1 MNNFAITSAGIGEA
15 MQRSASALYEAGNT
29 IDESIGLVTAANSV
43 IQNPEQVGTALK
55 TLALRIR
62 GVKTELE
69 EAGLETEGMAETTSQ
84 LQAKIKALTNGKV
97 DIMLNADEFKSTTQI
112 LREMSAEWQHMTD
125 VQRAA
130 ALELLGGKRQANIL
144 SSLISNF
151 QTVEDVIQTSMN
163 SEGSAYAE
171 NAKWLDSIEGKT
183 TQLTNSMQDLWNK
196 TLKSDVIK
204 FFLDLAKG
212 IVDVTKNVGLLKTA
226 FAAFVGYKAF
236 STKTNF
242 GNIIQF
248 LQSATSGVTGVK
260 AKFSAIGA
268 ALQEVNVGAKLA
280 SIGVQALNAAF
291 STLLTIGIAFA
302 IQGLIT
308 LFYNLAT
315 ATQRAMESA
324 SEAVNEYKNTTASL
338 ADQKKTVDELAST
351 YQKLAS
357 GVNTETNTNIG
368 LTTESYQ
375 EYLDVCNQIADIYP
389 ELVTGYDAQGN
400 AILSLKGKVDELT
413 NSYRQ
418 AQEEAASTLL
428 TDKNKKDIWTTYE
441 NTAGKVI
448 AEGTIEDGTKYIKT
462 TVADQRKILKSIAS
476 MTDSELSQM
485 YEYDK
490 AGNAAMWDIL
500 REQLKETGS
509 YIDDATMM
517 NAFNE
522 LNINTGVSLDEYKST
537 LKSKFTDINKEVSS
551 GINGMRE
558 ALSAKLVFDATYNN
572 ESFSNESR
580 GIVQSIINN
589 ITPDMISQA
598 GADSVDEVYEWFST
612 NVIEKIANADYQ
624 DLFTNINSISDE
636 LAKAMASE
644 DSNAF
649 NDAKSRFNEMV
660 QDWADAE
667 GNIQIDPD
675 ADVVTQYLQ
684 KLAKGIQ
691 EQSKNYEVKLQMQTE
706 FESPTKV
713 NELITKYTGNYQK
726 EIQDAFDGL
735 ELGDNATMKDVYG
748 KISEALAGEDGI
760 FSSDE
765 FSDFYDQYAKALA
778 SGDTS
783 LQTLKDNGWSD
794 AQIQAIQAVDAAMK
808 LYGTDINTVKSLLI
822 ELGYVAPS
830 LKDIGVFDF
839 SSESTQKQ
847 IEQFESDIKSIKEA
861 WNSLNDGDM
870 TKSEFI
876 ELAMEFPDL
885 MNGVNLSDDNWMVK
899 AKQNLE
905 ELYNTTFTGENG
917 FITSL
922 EKQKQAMEAEGQDTS
937 QLDSFLNYA
946 YQLQNMSLLDEE
958 ANTIPNT
965 ISEIES
971 AYENYKNIIEETN
984 EVLYDGQKVSDDYY
998 NSLKDYID
1006 DVEALDSCFDK
1017 NNKRIVT
1024 NANKL
1029 KQLIAQQ
1036 KNQTK
1041 STIGMARA
1049 QAQLQYRKL
1058 LNELLAVTN
1067 GTKTLNSAQI
1077 QQVNSLQEQIN
1088 TVQTAINDYK
1098 LLELELSN
1106 ATKAFD
1112 EYQKAKEKESST
1124 DYESTTLDM
1133 IESVMNGF
1141 DTGDVGSESF
1151 IAAAK
1156 GLLNESITGVLN
1168 TAEDLDRVWEEMTT
1182 GNMSKFFTYTDDQ
1195 FEITLGN
1202 LQNFV
1207 ATAQEQ
1213 GLMWG
1218 TTFDEFGIEAGVSL
1232 DEFSKK
1238 LGLSKDAVMAFLD
1251 MLSDKTIGGEKL
1263 WGDLADFQGIEA
1275 IDEATDSLNNLLQKR
1290 AELQKS
1296 GSYNGELEA
1305 EIIAAQDA
1313 VNAKYDETISK
1324 VDKYT
1329 SSVRMAN
1336 AVNPN
1341 SGVTY
1346 SNEELEQIQEDYNKL
1361 FGTKYSFDIDN
1372 GKLVASDELINTIL
1386 TKKDKLEVPVEGEI
1400 TFRYQEALSQIE
1412 ELKKKKSE
1420 LEEASDSEFF
1430 IKYGTS
1436 DRSQLL
1442 ANINSDIAEAEEQAK
1457 ILEVQY
1463 GLKPSTEED
1472 TTIIEKFEDLE
1483 ENGVNTTVNA
1493 DTTQA
1498 TQDVNTF
1505 KQNASEPIETTLTVN
1520 TVTGTTTVE
1529 STGNSDATINFKE
1542 TGYQDVVNKL
1552 TSLTAQTKVPI
1563 DQAVDVDDNNTIQE
1577 VSNDLINLDNQTV
1590 ENKTFNISMSGYYT
1604 VTSELDKITDKLT
1617 EIDGKTA
1624 TATVTINTVKSG
1636 KASAMGNVDNAY
1648 AGGTNSI
1655 SKADKNALVGE
1666 LGPETVVDP
1675 IAGKYYTVGENGA
1688 EFVNLPRGAIVFNH
1702 KQTKEL
1708 FTNGRTASRGKMVN
1722 GSAFAEGN
1730 AYAETYIKHYNWTDT
1745 QNTAGAFNTGNW
1757 DAAAN
1762 NISDAS
1768 DSLSNAADSLS
1779 DSTDEFE
1786 EVFDWIEVRIEEID
1800 EKISLLEASLEN
1812 AAYYNEKNN
1821 IIDSIINLNNTKL
1834 SNLKAGYE
1842 EYAEYAA
1849 KLLTEIPENLR
1860 DAAQNGAIAIEKF
1873 VGEADEATVEAI
1885 NNYREWAQ
1893 KAADLKQQV
1902 EEIVSTIRDLAID
1915 KFNNAK
1921 ESGDVRITV
1930 EDSQTEKLQNAVD
1943 LIEDKGMIANQAY
1956 YTAMMENSNK
1966 KIEYQTAA
1974 LKAAQKAFDDAVKA
1988 GQIERGSNEWY
1999 ELVDELYQMQSVID
2013 ESTAELEEFQNAIND
2028 IYWDNFDELIN
2039 RIDYLNNET
2048 QSLIDLMDSADM
2060 VTKPEGR
2067 TYEGGT
2073 VKFWTADD
2081 VQWTEEG
2088 IATLGLY
2095 AQQMEIAEYKARQY
2109 AEAIDD
2115 LQKDYQKGLYSE
2127 NEYLEKLDELTQ
2139 NQYDAIESYYDAQ
2152 DAIKDLNQTRIDSIK
2167 DGIQKEIDAYSEL
2180 IDKKK
2185 EELESEKDL
2194 YDFQKSTAE
2203 QTKNIADIQR
2213 KLMALSTDN
2222 SASATAKR
2230 KKLEQELAEANADL
2244 ESSYYD
2250 RSISDRQ
2257 DALDKELE
2265 DFQTQ
2270 KDAEIEKWE
2279 EYLENIEQV
2288 VADSLGIVQANAS
2301 GVYDTLS
2308 SKAEEY
2314 NLTLSDAIMTPW
2326 QDGAFAVSDYQTTF
2340 DTAMSS
2346 TMDQLEAIK
2355 AKWQEIIDK
2364 MAEAA
2369 AADVAYKNRQNAS
2382 YASATYTKPAQT
2394 TSKPSTSNSTNTT
2407 AKAITV
2413 GGKINAGNATI
2424 YGNSSGG
2431 GGGKQYF
2438 SSDPI
2443 YVVLAEENGYLKVR
2457 HHSLSSGVT
2466 GFFKKSDVKA
2476 LASGTKKLDKSGIV
2490 NIDELGEELVIGA
2503 KNGRLTYLEKGSGVI
2518 PADITSNLMAWGEL
2532 DPQDMLDRNRPS
2544 IGVSPEVHNT
2554 EINLNVSYGDILHIE
2569 EFNGDDPDEIAKIV
2583 AKQFEKHT
2591 RDLNNSLR
2599 KYVR

>member
-1 MNNFAITSAGIGEA
+1 M
-15 MQRSASALYEAGNT
+15 
-29 IDESIGLVTAANSV
+29 
-43 IQNPEQVGTALK
+43 
-55 TLALRIR
+55 
-62 GVKTELE
+62 
-69 EAGLETEGMAETTSQ
+69 
-84 LQAKIKALTNGKV
+84 
-97 DIMLNADEFKSTTQI
+97 
-112 LREMSAEWQHMTD
+112 
-125 VQRAA
+125 
-130 ALELLGGKRQANIL
+130 
-144 SSLISNF
+144 
-151 QTVEDVIQTSMN
+151 
-163 SEGSAYAE
+163 
-171 NAKWLDSIEGKT
+171 
-183 TQLTNSMQDLWNK
+183 
-196 TLKSDVIK
+196 
-204 FFLDLAKG
+204 
-212 IVDVTKNVGLLKTA
+212 
-226 FAAFVGYKAF
+226 
-236 STKTNF
+236 
-242 GNIIQF
+242 
-248 LQSATSGVTGVK
+248 
-260 AKFSAIGA
+260 
-268 ALQEVNVGAKLA
+268 
-280 SIGVQALNAAF
+280 
-291 STLLTIGIAFA
+291 
-302 IQGLIT
+302 
-308 LFYNLAT
+308 
-315 ATQRAMESA
+315 
-324 SEAVNEYKNTTASL
+324 
-338 ADQKKTVDELAST
+338 
-351 YQKLAS
+351 
-357 GVNTETNTNIG
+357 
-368 LTTESYQ
+368 
-375 EYLDVCNQIADIYP
+375 
-389 ELVTGYDAQGN
+389 
-400 AILSLKGKVDELT
+400 
-413 NSYRQ
+413 
-418 AQEEAASTLL
+418 
-428 TDKNKKDIWTTYE
+428 
-441 NTAGKVI
+441 
-448 AEGTIEDGTKYIKT
+448 
-462 TVADQRKILKSIAS
+462 
-476 MTDSELSQM
+476 
-485 YEYDK
+485 
-490 AGNAAMWDIL
+490 
-500 REQLKETGS
+500 
-509 YIDDATMM
+509 
-517 NAFNE
+517 
-522 LNINTGVSLDEYKST
+522 
-537 LKSKFTDINKEVSS
+537 
-551 GINGMRE
+551 
-558 ALSAKLVFDATYNN
+558 
-572 ESFSNESR
+572 
-580 GIVQSIINN
+580 
-589 ITPDMISQA
+589 
-598 GADSVDEVYEWFST
+598 
-612 NVIEKIANADYQ
+612 
-624 DLFTNINSISDE
+624 
-636 LAKAMASE
+636 
-644 DSNAF
+644 
-649 NDAKSRFNEMV
+649 
-660 QDWADAE
+660 
-667 GNIQIDPD
+667 
-675 ADVVTQYLQ
+675 
-684 KLAKGIQ
+684 
-691 EQSKNYEVKLQMQTE
+691 
-706 FESPTKV
+706 
-713 NELITKYTGNYQK
+713 
-726 EIQDAFDGL
+726 
-735 ELGDNATMKDVYG
+735 
-748 KISEALAGEDGI
+748 
-760 FSSDE
+760 
-765 FSDFYDQYAKALA
+765 
-778 SGDTS
+778 
-783 LQTLKDNGWSD
+783 QTLKDNGWSD

-1041 STIGMARA
+1041 STVGMARA

-1156 GLLNESITGVLN
+1156 GLLNESIAGALN

-1329 SSVRMAN
+1329 ASVKMAN

-1346 SNEELEQIQEDYNKL
+1346 SNEELKQIQEDYNKL

-1412 ELKKKKSE
+1412 ELKKEKSE
-1420 LEEASDSEFF
+1420 LEEASDSELF

-1442 ANINSDIAEAEEQAK
+1442 ANINRDIAEAEEQVK
-1457 ILEVQY
+1457 TLEVQY
-1463 GLKPSTEED
+1463 SLKPSTEED

-1552 TSLTAQTKVPI
+1552 ASLTAQTKVPI

-1577 VSNDLINLDNQTV
+1577 VSNDLTSLDDQTV
-1590 ENKTFNISMSGYYT
+1590 ENKTFDISMSGYYT
-1604 VTSELDKITDKLT
+1604 VTSELDKIADKLT

-1730 AYAETYIKHYNWTDT
+1730 AYAKTYTKHYNWTGT
-1745 QNTAGAFNTGNW
+1745 QNTAGTFNTGNW

-1768 DSLSNAADSLS
+1768 DSLSDSADSLS
-1779 DSTDEFE
+1779 DATDEFE
-1786 EVFDWIEVRIEEID
+1786 EVFDWVEIRLQEID
-1800 EKISLLEASLEN
+1800 ETLDLLNAKLEN
-1812 AAYYNEKNN
+1812 AVGYSAQNS
-1821 IIDSIINLNNTKL
+1821 IIDQMLGVSNTKM
-1834 SNLKAGYE
+1834 SNLQAGLQ
-1842 EYAEYAA
+1842 EYANYAA
-1849 KLLTEIPENLR
+1849 KLLAEIPAQYQA
-1860 DAAQNGAIAIEKF
+1860 AAQDGSIAITEF
-1873 VGEADEATVEAI
+1873 AGEADETTVEAI
-1885 NNYREWAQ
+1885 NNYREWAD
-1893 KAADLKQQV
+1893 KVADLTQRIEELKTEIADLAKQKFDNVSEQYDNIITLIENANEKLEAQVDLVEDRGYVAAKQYYESMIVNTKKQSTELEKEKKALQEVLDQQV
-1902 EEIVSTIRDLAID
+1902 
-1915 KFNNAK
+1915 
-1921 ESGDVRITV
+1921 
-1930 EDSQTEKLQNAVD
+1930 KLGNIKV
-1943 LIEDKGMIANQAY
+1943 G
-1956 YTAMMENSNK
+1956 S
-1966 KIEYQTAA
+1966 
-1974 LKAAQKAFDDAVKA
+1974 DA
-1988 GQIERGSNEWY
+1988 WY
-1999 ELVDELYQMQSVID
+1999 EMVDALYEVDAAIVECTS
-2013 ESTAELEEFQNAIND
+2013 SLEEYQNAIND

-2048 QSLIDLMDSADM
+2048 QSLIDLMDSANM

-2081 VQWTEEG
+2081 VQWTKEG

-2185 EELESEKDL
+2185 EELDAEKD
-2194 YDFQKSTAE
+2194 
-2203 QTKNIADIQR
+2203 
-2213 KLMALSTDN
+2213 
-2222 SASATAKR
+2222 
-2230 KKLEQELAEANADL
+2230 
-2244 ESSYYD
+2244 
-2250 RSISDRQ
+2250 
-2257 DALDKELE
+2257 
-2265 DFQTQ
+2265 
-2270 KDAEIEKWE
+2270 
-2279 EYLENIEQV
+2279 
-2288 VADSLGIVQANAS
+2288 
-2301 GVYDTLS
+2301 
-2308 SKAEEY
+2308 
-2314 NLTLSDAIMTPW
+2314 
-2326 QDGAFAVSDYQTTF
+2326 
-2340 DTAMSS
+2340 
-2346 TMDQLEAIK
+2346 
-2355 AKWQEIIDK
+2355 
-2364 MAEAA
+2364 
-2369 AADVAYKNRQNAS
+2369 
-2382 YASATYTKPAQT
+2382 
-2394 TSKPSTSNSTNTT
+2394 
-2407 AKAITV
+2407 
-2413 GGKINAGNATI
+2413 
-2424 YGNSSGG
+2424 
-2431 GGGKQYF
+2431 
-2438 SSDPI
+2438 
-2443 YVVLAEENGYLKVR
+2443 
-2457 HHSLSSGVT
+2457 
-2466 GFFKKSDVKA
+2466 
-2476 LASGTKKLDKSGIV
+2476 
-2490 NIDELGEELVIGA
+2490 
-2503 KNGRLTYLEKGSGVI
+2503 
-2518 PADITSNLMAWGEL
+2518 
-2532 DPQDMLDRNRPS
+2532 
-2544 IGVSPEVHNT
+2544 
-2554 EINLNVSYGDILHIE
+2554 
-2569 EFNGDDPDEIAKIV
+2569 
-2583 AKQFEKHT
+2583 
-2591 RDLNNSLR
+2591 
-2599 KYVR
+2599 

>member
-1 MNNFAITSAGIGEA
+1 MFIKVSTVLRESN
-15 MQRSASALYEAGNT
+15 RS
-29 IDESIGLVTAANSV
+29 
-43 IQNPEQVGTALK
+43 TALK

-112 LREMSAEWQHMTD
+112 LREMSAVWQEMTD

-151 QTVEDVIQTSMN
+151 QTVEDVIQTSMD

-196 TLKSDVIK
+196 TLNSDVIK

-226 FAAFVGYKAF
+226 FAVFVGYKAF
-236 STKTNF
+236 SSKSDF
-242 GNIIQF
+242 GNIFKFNEELGKIQF
-248 LQSATSGVTGVK
+248 NSTEAGLKGIVSAFTEVDLK
-260 AKFSAIGA
+260 AG
-268 ALQEVNVGAKLA
+268 LAKV
-280 SIGVQALNAAF
+280 GVQALNATL
-291 STLLTIGIAFA
+291 STLTTIGIAFA

-338 ADQKKTVDELAST
+338 VDQKKTVDELAST

-413 NSYRQ
+413 NSYRH

-448 AEGTIEDGTKYIKT
+448 TEGTIKDGTKHIKT
-462 TVADQRKILKSIAS
+462 TVADQQKILKSIAS

-490 AGNAAMWDIL
+490 ASNSAMWDIL

-509 YIDDATMM
+509 YIDDATMI

-522 LNINTGVSLDEYKST
+522 LNIDTGVSLDKYRST
-537 LKSKFTDINKEVSS
+537 LKSKLTDINKEVATGMNGIRQAVSASLIFDETYQNLGESS
-551 GINGMRE
+551 Q
-558 ALSAKLVFDATYNN
+558 
-572 ESFSNESR
+572 
-580 GIVQSIINN
+580 GIVRSIINSIDMDMMKESGAKN
-589 ITPDMISQA
+589 IDQFYS
-598 GADSVDEVYEWFST
+598 WFSSE
-612 NVIEKIANADYQ
+612 IIDKIANADYQ

-765 FSDFYDQYAKALA
+765 FSDFYDQYAKALV

-822 ELGYVAPS
+822 ELSYVAPS
-830 LKDIGVFDF
+830 LKYIGVFDF

-1041 STIGMARA
+1041 STVGMARA

-1156 GLLNESITGVLN
+1156 GLLNESIAGALN

-1329 SSVRMAN
+1329 ASVKMAN

-1346 SNEELEQIQEDYNKL
+1346 SNEELKQIQEDYNKL

-1412 ELKKKKSE
+1412 ELKKEKSE
-1420 LEEASDSEFF
+1420 LEEASDSELF

-1442 ANINSDIAEAEEQAK
+1442 ANINRDIAEAEEQAK
-1457 ILEVQY
+1457 TLEVQY
-1463 GLKPSTEED
+1463 SLKPSTEED

-1552 TSLTAQTKVPI
+1552 ASLTAQTKVPI

-1577 VSNDLINLDNQTV
+1577 VSNDLTSLDDQTV
-1590 ENKTFNISMSGYYT
+1590 ENKTFDISMSGYYT
-1604 VTSELDKITDKLT
+1604 VTSELDKIADKLT

-1708 FTNGRTASRGKMVN
+1708 FTNGRTASRGKTVN

-1730 AYAETYIKHYNWTDT
+1730 AYAKTYTKHYNWTGT
-1745 QNTAGAFNTGNW
+1745 QNTAGTFNTGNW

-1768 DSLSNAADSLS
+1768 DSLSDSADSLS
-1779 DSTDEFE
+1779 DATDEFE
-1786 EVFDWIEVRIEEID
+1786 EVFDWVEIRLQEID
-1800 EKISLLEASLEN
+1800 ETLDLLNAKLEN
-1812 AAYYNEKNN
+1812 AVGYSAQNS
-1821 IIDSIINLNNTKL
+1821 IIDQMLGVSNTKM
-1834 SNLKAGYE
+1834 SNLQAGLQ
-1842 EYAEYAA
+1842 EYANYAA
-1849 KLLTEIPENLR
+1849 KLLAEIPAQYQA
-1860 DAAQNGAIAIEKF
+1860 AAQDGSIAITEF
-1873 VGEADEATVEAI
+1873 AGEADETTVEAI
-1885 NNYREWAQ
+1885 NNYREWAD
-1893 KAADLKQQV
+1893 KVADLTQRIEELKTEIADLAKQKFDNVSEQYDNIITLIENANEKLEAQVDLVEDRGYVAAKQYYESMIVNTKKQSTELEKEKKALQEVLDQQV
-1902 EEIVSTIRDLAID
+1902 
-1915 KFNNAK
+1915 
-1921 ESGDVRITV
+1921 
-1930 EDSQTEKLQNAVD
+1930 KLGNIKV
-1943 LIEDKGMIANQAY
+1943 G
-1956 YTAMMENSNK
+1956 S
-1966 KIEYQTAA
+1966 
-1974 LKAAQKAFDDAVKA
+1974 DA
-1988 GQIERGSNEWY
+1988 WY
-1999 ELVDELYQMQSVID
+1999 EMVDTLYEVDAAIVECTS
-2013 ESTAELEEFQNAIND
+2013 SLEEYQNAIND

-2048 QSLIDLMDSADM
+2048 QSLIDLMDSANM

-2081 VQWTEEG
+2081 VQWTKEG

-2185 EELESEKDL
+2185 EELDAEKD
-2194 YDFQKSTAE
+2194 
-2203 QTKNIADIQR
+2203 
-2213 KLMALSTDN
+2213 
-2222 SASATAKR
+2222 
-2230 KKLEQELAEANADL
+2230 
-2244 ESSYYD
+2244 
-2250 RSISDRQ
+2250 
-2257 DALDKELE
+2257 
-2265 DFQTQ
+2265 
-2270 KDAEIEKWE
+2270 
-2279 EYLENIEQV
+2279 
-2288 VADSLGIVQANAS
+2288 
-2301 GVYDTLS
+2301 
-2308 SKAEEY
+2308 
-2314 NLTLSDAIMTPW
+2314 
-2326 QDGAFAVSDYQTTF
+2326 
-2340 DTAMSS
+2340 
-2346 TMDQLEAIK
+2346 
-2355 AKWQEIIDK
+2355 
-2364 MAEAA
+2364 
-2369 AADVAYKNRQNAS
+2369 
-2382 YASATYTKPAQT
+2382 
-2394 TSKPSTSNSTNTT
+2394 
-2407 AKAITV
+2407 
-2413 GGKINAGNATI
+2413 
-2424 YGNSSGG
+2424 
-2431 GGGKQYF
+2431 
-2438 SSDPI
+2438 
-2443 YVVLAEENGYLKVR
+2443 
-2457 HHSLSSGVT
+2457 
-2466 GFFKKSDVKA
+2466 
-2476 LASGTKKLDKSGIV
+2476 
-2490 NIDELGEELVIGA
+2490 
-2503 KNGRLTYLEKGSGVI
+2503 
-2518 PADITSNLMAWGEL
+2518 
-2532 DPQDMLDRNRPS
+2532 
-2544 IGVSPEVHNT
+2544 
-2554 EINLNVSYGDILHIE
+2554 
-2569 EFNGDDPDEIAKIV
+2569 
-2583 AKQFEKHT
+2583 
-2591 RDLNNSLR
+2591 
-2599 KYVR
+2599 